1 MKKEISIN
9 SAEQLHELKSI
20 IKNFKKIEL
29 KLPYLNDLQNQTWE
43 KLVQK
48 EYFNCGCTTG
58 SYFVGIGILLTL
70 MYVVYTFIYEAPISV
85 IIIITTI
92 VGSAIVGKLAGLF
105 FAHVRLLRI
114 IQSLGYL
121 RYNQMYERASV

>member
-20 IKNFKKIEL
+20 VKNFKKIEL
-29 KLPYLNDLQNQTWE
+29 KLPYLNDSQNKTWE
-43 KLVQK
+43 KLVHK
-48 EYFNCGCTTG
+48 EYFSCGCTTG
-58 SYFVGIGILLTL
+58 SYFVGIGILLSL
-70 MYVVYTFIYEAPISV
+70 IYLVYTFVYEIPISV
-85 IIIITTI
+85 KIILVTI
-92 VGSAIVGKLAGLF
+92 VGFAIIGKLAGLF

-121 RYNQMYERASV
+121 RYNQMYESAL